1 MKQNKGF
8 TLVELIIVL
17 ACLTGVLGFFWK
29 ILESSSK
36 DAYTINE
43 KMEVQNS
50 VTSLMNAIQKDT
62 QEAKI
67 MFISA
72 ENTYAIFVAD
82 ESNSD
87 KIYEDKEYEFG
98 EESNKKIY
106 EFDAANKTVTR
117 TNTVGE
123 ITTVGTYDNIIGF
136 SLKPIVNK
144 SKYGVEVDI
153 IGGKKDY
160 DSAEIDKS
168 KYTLNSTFFTRNTYI
183 NNN

>member
-36 DAYTINE
+36 DAYTIND

-67 MFISA
+67 ILIS
-72 ENTYAIFVAD
+72 ETTYGIFSTSID
-82 ESNSD
+82 SD
-87 KIYEDKEYEFG
+87 KIYEDKKYEFG

-106 EFDAANKTVTR
+106 EFDASNKTVTR
-117 TNTVGE
+117 TNTIGE
-123 ITTVGTYDNIIGF
+123 NVITGTYDNIIGF
-136 SLKPIVNK
+136 SLKSIVNK

-160 DSAEIDKS
+160 DSTEIDKS

-183 NNN
+183 NQ

>member
-50 VTSLMNAIQKDT
+50 VVSLMNTIQQDT

-67 MFISA
+67 IQVA
-72 ENTYAIFVAD
+72 ANTYVIFIATIDSDMID
-82 ESNSD
+82 EN
-87 KIYEDKEYEFG
+87 KRYEFG
-98 EESNKKIY
+98 DTTNKKIY
-106 EFDAANKTVTR
+106 EFDANDKTVTR
-117 TNTVGE
+117 TVINGE
-123 ITTVGTYDNIIGF
+123 DTEIGTYDNIIGF
-136 SLKPIVNK
+136 EMTQPKESNK
-144 SKYGVEVDI
+144 SKYGVNVNI

-160 DSAEIDKS
+160 RTSELDKS
-168 KYTLNSTFFTRNTYI
+168 RYSLNSTFYTRNTYV